1 VLCGFTLSRPPIS
14 ILLKKIRKMKG
25 CNNVSPYKLA
35 EALKMNAWADIP
47 SYVTPVLLTD
57 IEDRRDNRGSLSTL
71 I

>member
-1 VLCGFTLSRPPIS
+1 
-14 ILLKKIRKMKG
+14 MKG